1 MMSPCVE
8 VLRGLFKSFNDDLGA
23 DQGTRHAPPDLTQ
36 DIRELMK
43 SLDDHK
49 VYEIQKGRVLKDDEP
64 VKDVIAVG
72 LHNLTNGTK
81 NPLSEYNEGFKRLQ
95 TRRHMQPVTHLV
107 PKPTTPPQTAEP
119 IPGATTPSRSL
130 NNSFTGSQ
138 NPTLQD

>member
-1 MMSPCVE
+1 MM
-8 VLRGLFKSFNDDLGA
+8 
-23 DQGTRHAPPDLTQ
+23 

-95 TRRHMQPVTHLV
+95 TRRHMQPVTRFV

-130 NNSFTGSQ
+130 NNGFTNPQ
-138 NPTLQD
+138 NPTGTLQVTDIK